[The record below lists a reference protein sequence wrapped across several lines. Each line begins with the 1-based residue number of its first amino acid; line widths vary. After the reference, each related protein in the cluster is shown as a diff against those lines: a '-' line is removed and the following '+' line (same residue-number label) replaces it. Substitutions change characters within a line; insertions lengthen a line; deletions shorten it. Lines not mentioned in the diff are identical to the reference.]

1 MCPHESPGR
10 LLESVSDYRSRWMVI
25 LDRIRLIGRLFFLYD
40 FNMASAKTNVNFAI
54 ELAVGKPNSLGNT
67 LKIVK
72 IVESNPKTFPQLL
85 KLLLHEDSLVA
96 MRAINGTKRL
106 MRADKNFFDPQ
117 KEALIKVYSKTK
129 HNVVKLGL
137 ITLYFD
143 FIKEFSASELKQIK
157 RLTLKWVGESDDW
170 MILAQGLKL
179 LEKLAK
185 IDPTIQP
192 EVFVV
197 AKRLQKDSRKAVAT
211 KAKKVLSGL

>member
-1 MCPHESPGR
+1 
-10 LLESVSDYRSRWMVI
+10 
-25 LDRIRLIGRLFFLYD
+25 
-40 FNMASAKTNVNFAI
+40 MASEKTSVDFTT
-54 ELAVGKPNSLGNT
+54 ELAMGKPNSLGNT

-72 IVESNPKTFPQLL
+72 IIESDPKKYPQLL

-96 MRAINGTKRL
+96 MRAMNATKRL
-106 MRADKNFFDPQ
+106 MRADKDYFDPQ
-117 KEALIKVYSKTK
+117 RESLIKVYSKSK

-143 FIKEFSASELKQIK
+143 FIKEFSASELKRIK
-157 RLTLKWVGESDDW
+157 SLTLKWLGESDDW

-192 EVFVV
+192 EVKAV
-197 AKRLQKDSRKAVAT
+197 AKILQKDSRKAVAT
-211 KAKKVLSGL
+211 KARKVLSGL

>member
-1 MCPHESPGR
+1 
-10 LLESVSDYRSRWMVI
+10 
-25 LDRIRLIGRLFFLYD
+25 
-40 FNMASAKTNVNFAI
+40 MASDKSSVDFAS
-54 ELAVGKPNSLGNT
+54 ELAMGKPNSLGNT

-72 IVESNPKTFPQLL
+72 IVESDPKKYPQLL

-96 MRAINGTKRL
+96 MRAMNATKRL
-106 MRADKNFFDPQ
+106 MRADKDYFDPQ
-117 KEALIKVYSKTK
+117 RESLIKVYSKSK

-143 FIKEFSASELKQIK
+143 FIKEFSASELKRIK
-157 RLTLKWVGESDDW
+157 SLTLKWLGESDDW

-192 EVFVV
+192 DVKAV
-197 AKRLQKDSRKAVAT
+197 AKMLQKDSRKAVAT
-211 KAKKVLSGL
+211 KARKVLSGL

>member
-1 MCPHESPGR
+1 
-10 LLESVSDYRSRWMVI
+10 
-25 LDRIRLIGRLFFLYD
+25 
-40 FNMASAKTNVNFAI
+40 MASDKSSVDFAS

-72 IVESNPKTFPQLL
+72 IVESDPKKFPQLL
-85 KLLLHEDSLVA
+85 KLLLHKDSIVA
-96 MRAINGTKRL
+96 MRAMNGTKRL
-106 MRADKNFFDPQ
+106 MRADKDFFDPQ
-117 KEALIKVYSKTK
+117 KESLVKVYSKTK

-137 ITLYFD
+137 ITLYFE
-143 FIKEFSASELKQIK
+143 FIKEFSSSELKQIK
-157 RLTLKWVGESDDW
+157 TLTLKWVGESEDW

-192 EVFVV
+192 KVKAV
-197 AKRLQKDSRKAVAT
+197 AKRLQKDTRKAVAT

>member
-10 LLESVSDYRSRWMVI
+10 LLESASDCRSRWMVI
-25 LDRIRLIGRLFFLYD
+25 LDRIRLIGRLFFYYSEMVTGKAILD
-40 FNMASAKTNVNFAI
+40 FEF
-54 ELAVGKPNSLGNT
+54 ELSQGKPNSLGNT

-72 IVESNPKTFPQLL
+72 MVESDPKMYPQLL
-85 KLLLHEDSLVA
+85 NLLLHKDSLVA
-96 MRAINGTKRL
+96 MRAMNGTKRL
-106 MRADKNFFDPQ
+106 MRADKDYFDPQ
-117 KEALIKVYSKTK
+117 KESLIKVYSKTK

-143 FIKEFSASELKQIK
+143 FLKEFSSSELKRIK
-157 RLTLKWVGESDDW
+157 TLTFKWVGESDDW

-192 EVFVV
+192 EVIAV
-197 AKRLQKDSRKAVAT
+197 AKRLQKDSRKAVAS